1 MSAIQTNTTAHFH
14 RQVRRPQLFAMLV
27 SVLTVVMV
35 FVGLFEFIPAWI
47 FKNPPD
53 QPHLWHIAELSALA
67 VLLGGCMLG
76 LIRNPRQKTLV
87 AQFVVLS
94 TILLA
99 IGITPFFIG
108 GAGLLLLTA
117 VFIVAYPDRA
127 GLRRLGREGRLSY
140 PLLGITAIFAIFL
153 DPVIHQ
159 EIYYQIIGMTTN
171 DVHALHLHWIGS
183 ALLMILLLLAGVMA
197 STKRLGW
204 QWLTVL
210 ISLTYIFLG
219 IIAMIIPDYA
229 GSWAEWCGL
238 MAIFGGAL
246 YIFVMFI
253 EIERGK
259 LRTQVTSPA
268 PTFNEEMYRVQ
279 QERQLAS
286 AHEGKLV
293 EL

>member
-1 MSAIQTNTTAHFH
+1 MLTMQTNSIMRHVKSIKFFVVLA
-14 RQVRRPQLFAMLV
+14 

-53 QPHLWHIAELSALA
+53 QPHLWHIAELSAIA

-76 LIRNPRQKTLV
+76 LIRRPQQRILL
-87 AQFVVLS
+87 AQFIVLS
-94 TILLA
+94 TVLLA
-99 IGITPFFIG
+99 IGIAPFFIG

-117 VFIVAYPDRA
+117 LFVFAFPDRSA
-127 GLRRLGREGRLSY
+127 LRRVGREGRLSY

-159 EIYYQIIGMTTN
+159 EIAYQIIGMTSN
-171 DVHALHLHWIGS
+171 DIHALRLHWIGS
-183 ALLMILLLLAGVMA
+183 ALLMIMLLLAGVMV
-197 STKRLGW
+197 STKRPGW
-204 QWLTVL
+204 QWLTTL
-210 ISLTYIFLG
+210 IGLTYIFLG
-219 IIAMIIPDYA
+219 VIAMIVPNYA

-253 EIERGK
+253 EVERGK
-259 LRTQVTSPA
+259 LRAQATSPA
-268 PTFNEEMYRVQ
+268 PTLVEKLYKVQ
-279 QERQLAS
+279 QERQLARTR
-286 AHEGKLV
+286 EGELV

>member
-1 MSAIQTNTTAHFH
+1 MSAIQTNAFGRLH
-14 RQVRRPQLFAMLV
+14 RQMSRPQLFKILV

-67 VLLGGCMLG
+67 ILLGGCMLG
-76 LIRNPRQKTLV
+76 MIRRPQRVLL

-94 TILLA
+94 TVLLA

-117 VFIVAYPDRA
+117 IFIAAHPDRSE
-127 GLRRLGREGRLSY
+127 LRRVRRMGRLSY
-140 PLLGITAIFAIFL
+140 PLLAITAIFAIFL

-159 EIYYQIIGMTTN
+159 EIYYQIIGMTSN

-183 ALLMILLLLAGVMA
+183 ALLMILLLIAGIMV
-197 STKRLGW
+197 STKRPGW
-204 QWLTVL
+204 QWLTTL
-210 ISLTYIFLG
+210 IGLIYIFLG
-219 IIAMIIPDYA
+219 VIAIIIPDFA

-259 LRTQVTSPA
+259 LRAQAPSPV
-268 PTFNEEMYRVQ
+268 PTLNEELYKVQ
-279 QERQLAS
+279 QKRQLADT
-286 AHEGKLV
+286 HES
-293 EL
+293 ELIQL

>member
-1 MSAIQTNTTAHFH
+1 MSAILTNVKDRFH
-14 RQVRRPQLFAMLV
+14 LEARRPQLFTILAA
-27 SVLTVVMV
+27 VLTVVMV

-53 QPHLWHIAELSALA
+53 QPHLWHIAELSAIA

-76 LIRNPRQKTLV
+76 LVRKPQQRVLL
-87 AQFVVLS
+87 AQFIVLS
-94 TILLA
+94 TVLLA
-99 IGITPFFIG
+99 IGIAPFFVG

-117 VFIVAYPDRA
+117 VFIFAYPDRSA
-127 GLRRLGREGRLSY
+127 LLRVGRTGRLSF

-159 EIYYQIIGMTTN
+159 EIYYQIIGMTN
-171 DVHALHLHWIGS
+171 DVHALRLHWIGS
-183 ALLMILLLLAGVMA
+183 ALLMILLLLAGVMV
-197 STKRLGW
+197 STKRPGW
-204 QWLTVL
+204 QWLTIL
-210 ISLTYIFLG
+210 IGLIYIFLG
-219 IIAMIIPDYA
+219 VIAMIVPDYA

-253 EIERGK
+253 EVERGK
-259 LRTQVTSPA
+259 LRAQVTSPE
-268 PTFNEEMYRVQ
+268 PTLTDELYKVQ
-279 QERQLAS
+279 QERQLARTLES
-286 AHEGKLV
+286 ELV

>member
-1 MSAIQTNTTAHFH
+1 MSTIQTNATGQLHWEA
-14 RQVRRPQLFAMLV
+14 RRPQLFKILV

-67 VLLGGCMLG
+67 VLLGGCMFG
-76 LIRNPRQKTLV
+76 LIRRPQQKILL
-87 AQFVVLS
+87 AQFIVLS
-94 TILLA
+94 TLLLA
-99 IGITPFFIG
+99 IGITPFFFG

-117 VFIVAYPDRA
+117 VFIFAYPDRSA
-127 GLRRLGREGRLSY
+127 LRHLGRDGRLSY

-159 EIYYQIIGMTTN
+159 EIYYQIIGMTSN
-171 DVHALHLHWIGS
+171 DVHALRLHWIGS

-197 STKRLGW
+197 STKRPGW
-204 QWLTVL
+204 QWLTTL
-210 ISLTYIFLG
+210 IGLTYIFLG
-219 IIAMIIPDYA
+219 VIAIIIPDYA

-259 LRTQVTSPA
+259 LRTQVTLPA
-268 PTFNEEMYRVQ
+268 PTLSEELYKVQ

-286 AHEGKLV
+286 AHEGELV